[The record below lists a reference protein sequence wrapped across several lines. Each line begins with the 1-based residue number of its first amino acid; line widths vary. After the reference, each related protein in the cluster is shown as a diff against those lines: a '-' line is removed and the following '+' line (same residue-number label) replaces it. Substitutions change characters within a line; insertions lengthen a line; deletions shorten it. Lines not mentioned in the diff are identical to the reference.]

1 MTNNTFYA
9 VGDMKLRA
17 FASSPD
23 DIQSAYK
30 ESGYQIEFWE
40 TFSFQLDS
48 PICDGDTVYTV
59 VAKKL

>member
-1 MTNNTFYA
+1 
-9 VGDMKLRA
+9 MKLRA

-23 DIQSAYK
+23 AYK